1 MVTDYRRENHLQDEI
16 KYSHEPLRNHGK
28 SNRTAKQQQVS
39 LTSEYGQLVIRLRLS
54 L

>member
-1 MVTDYRRENHLQDEI
+1 MVTGYRMENYLRDEI
-16 KYSHEPLRNHGK
+16 KYSHGPLRNHYK
-28 SNRTAKQQQVS
+28 SNRTSKQQQVS